1 MTGVRRW
8 KVDKLF
14 FFLLKQNVQAVDEQ
28 PLEENLNR
36 ALADTTFA
44 RGIDEA
50 ISVLK

>member
-1 MTGVRRW
+1 MI
-8 KVDKLF
+8 
-14 FFLLKQNVQAVDEQ
+14 KQNVQAVDEQ

-50 ISVLK
+50 ISVLKYVLVTWIIENIVD